1 MPQKKRNFN
10 GSGSGSSPYSKR
22 QRPLYTEDDQDD
34 EDTQNSVTPYEKP
47 RNHPVFGQKSA
58 FPGLDT
64 SDGDELFYGP
74 AEDGLEYL
82 RMVRS
87 EANSLPTLFNA
98 SATTELSTETSDVI
112 AETKNDQDHTQQ
124 VERPDEKPST
134 SKLISDGVFSDGVY
148 IGRATTKPAAVDTFS
163 DAQATYYNLLHH
175 RFLLL
180 RSILK
185 CTPPPEAISALDDSH
200 PISFPRRSK
209 TAQKE
214 WRRLLLMV
222 DPQTV
227 QLACMDLE
235 SVLSVLM
242 IVGRLMSENVRSRDP
257 VLVRRIGAWA
267 WGLLGKCRDSGQC
280 GAQEIGDI
288 RELGKRA
295 VKILGKM
302 RAEQKEVQEEDEEEE
317 YGSEADNGQDDV
329 QIGDKGDD
337 LAETSAIAA
346 IEQPD
351 PEKGTDA
358 QELELAKARLGARIS
373 AVEDESIPQ
382 EEGELEAQDEEE
394 SLDLDFGTQTR
405 AMLDMIITI
414 IGEHYGQ
421 RDLLEARDVWTN
433 AEQTH
438 ESFQYLLSESDF
450 DLLQQTHQ
458 HPHRPPPTT
467 TRPRLKMAPS
477 LEISIPT
484 TTTSTTSPPY
494 TIYNMTLRL
503 PLRSFAIS
511 KRYTDFTTFHNTLT
525 TQTTTPPPLPLP
537 PKSWL
542 KNTVSNTDLRESR
555 RQGLESYLRAI
566 NESDDPRW
574 RNSPAWRAFLNLPSL
589 GNTNKENGNGNASG
603 FSATS
608 ARLHAAATGPGL
620 LAGTE
625 PITDPTLWLDCYRD
639 MKSHLHD
646 ARLHLT
652 RRDQETTP
660 QRQHESSA
668 RAKSA
673 LVRAGTLITALDE
686 GLAKRL
692 SENSSSNGRHSSPA
706 PSLGDGEV
714 RRRKDLLINARKEKD
729 GLEDLLNAMAAKSR
743 VDNAVAS
750 IKDKEALVGA
760 AAAAGGGGGRKFAKS
775 GRVLGKETER
785 TRELDNQGV
794 VQLQRD
800 MIQEQDL
807 DVQSLMKIVRRQKEL
822 GIQINEELEIQNEM
836 LRMVD
841 EDTTR
846 VEQKVEIG
854 KKRLGKI
861 S

>member
-1 MPQKKRNFN
+1 MPHKKRNFPI
-10 GSGSGSSPYSKR
+10 SGTGSSPYSKR
-22 QRPLYTEDDQDD
+22 ARPSYAEDDQDD
-34 EDTQNSVTPYEKP
+34 EDTHNSVTPYEKP
-47 RNHPVFGQKSA
+47 RNHPVFGQRSA

-87 EANSLPTLFNA
+87 EASSLPTLFNA
-98 SATTELSTETSDVI
+98 SAATELPTETSNVT
-112 AETKNDQDHTQQ
+112 ANTKTDQGHTQQ
-124 VERPDEKPST
+124 EEQLEERPNPPKPVPE
-134 SKLISDGVFSDGVY
+134 GVYSDGVY
-148 IGRATTKPAAVDTFS
+148 IGRATAKPVAEDTVS
-163 DAQATYYNLLHH
+163 DEQASYYNLLHH

-185 CTPPPEAISALDDSH
+185 CTPPSEAISALDDSH

-227 QLACMDLE
+227 QLACMDLD

-242 IVGRLMSENVRSRDP
+242 IVGRLMSENVRSGNP

-267 WGLLGKCRDSGQC
+267 WGLLGKCRDSGQLR
-280 GAQEIGDI
+280 AQEIGDI

-302 RAEQKEVQEEDEEEE
+302 RAEQKEMQEEEE
-317 YGSEADNGQDDV
+317 EEDYESDADNDKEDGQAGET
-329 QIGDKGDD
+329 GDEPADTTITPNLD
-337 LAETSAIAA
+337 
-346 IEQPD
+346 QPRA
-351 PEKGTDA
+351 EKGADA
-358 QELELAKARLGARIS
+358 EELELAKARLEARIS
-373 AVEDESIPQ
+373 VAENESIPQ
-382 EEGELEAQDEEE
+382 EEGEIEAQVEDQTTKV
-394 SLDLDFGTQTR
+394 DVGTQTR

-414 IGEHYGQ
+414 VGEHYGQ
-421 RDLLEARDVWTN
+421 RDLLEAREIWTD
-433 AEQTH
+433 AEQR
-438 ESFQYLLSESDF
+438 FL
-450 DLLQQTHQ
+450 
-458 HPHRPPPTT
+458 
-467 TRPRLKMAPS
+467 MAPP

-494 TIYNMTLRL
+494 TIYNITLRL
-503 PLRSFAIS
+503 PLRSFALS
-511 KRYTDFTTFHNTLT
+511 KRYTDFTTFHTTLT
-525 TQTTTPPPLPLP
+525 TQTTAPPPAPLP

-566 NESDDPRW
+566 NESEDPRW

-589 GNTNKENGNGNASG
+589 GNTNNENGYG

-620 LAGTE
+620 LAGSE

-639 MKSHLHD
+639 FKLQLHD

-668 RAKSA
+668 RAKSS
-673 LVRAGTLITALDE
+673 LVRAGTLITALED
-686 GLAKRL
+686 GLTKRL
-692 SENSSSNGRHSSPA
+692 AENNSNGRQSSSTG
-706 PSLGDGEV
+706 SLGEGEI

-750 IKDKEALVGA
+750 IKDKEALIGA
-760 AAAAGGGGGRKFAKS
+760 TGGRKPAKS

-794 VQLQRD
+794 LQLQRD
-800 MIQEQDL
+800 TIQDQDL
-807 DVQSLMKIVRRQKEL
+807 DVEALMKIVRRQKEL

-841 EDTTR
+841 DDATR
-846 VEQKVEIG
+846 VQQKVDIG